1 MMVLLLLT
9 RVLLLIATRP
19 DGAVVVVASRGRGSL
34 VDNNHSNSPN
44 ELVDVQSPPGN
55 RDREIARLIRIFT
68 CFVRKAVYYHTVHTG
83 QVAGTVN
90 QTHPFRPAIVRRIVV
105 VMLGENLAMGVMH
118 KKTIHASTWTHCA
131 KIIRCRQGCWFLE
144 S

>member
-55 RDREIARLIRIFT
+55 RDREIARLIRRFT
-68 CFVRKAVYYHTVHTG
+68 
-83 QVAGTVN
+83 
-90 QTHPFRPAIVRRIVV
+90 
-105 VMLGENLAMGVMH
+105 
-118 KKTIHASTWTHCA
+118 
-131 KIIRCRQGCWFLE
+131 
-144 S
+144 